1 MLAQLIGRV
10 SDNHPDCIGIDW
22 LVFDNSFVV
31 SPGSFFTSEKETCGW
46 AVNLTSSLKTPDC

>member
-31 SPGSFFTSEKETCGW
+31 AAGSFF
-46 AVNLTSSLKTPDC
+46 SLLRKKLVDGQ